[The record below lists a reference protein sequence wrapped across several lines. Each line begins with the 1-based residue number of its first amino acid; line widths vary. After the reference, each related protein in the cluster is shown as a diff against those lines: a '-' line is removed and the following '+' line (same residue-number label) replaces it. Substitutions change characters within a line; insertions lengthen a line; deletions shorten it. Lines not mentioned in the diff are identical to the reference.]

1 MNFDEIAQGSEA
13 VYTVSEFLDAVN
25 FVLKQDKAQVRGEV
39 TDFKKGK
46 WISFSLKDKD
56 DNSIL
61 KCVLGE
67 WQYRQIGVMLQ
78 DGMEVKIKGAPS
90 VSKAYGS
97 FGFWV
102 EAIEPL
108 GEGSLKKA
116 YELLLK
122 QLKSEGLFER
132 KRPIPEFIKNIGVIS
147 SKHGVVIH
155 DFRQNL
161 DKRGFKIFFYDSRV
175 EGADAPQEIIKA
187 IRYFNLTP
195 QPPLRRRGGEGEGNS
210 PSPSGKGLGDEVD
223 VIVLIR
229 GGGSLESMQAFNNEA
244 VARAIFASRVPV
256 IAGIGHDVDVP
267 ISSLVADL
275 EESTPTGAAQAIN
288 TSWQRLQ
295 NVGLL
300 EQNIISEFEGSL
312 ALAKSQARIMFGD
325 IVNLAQAVISRVRML
340 EQKVV
345 YYAEKLGNDILN
357 LKNQLSRLSRTIEFA
372 NPERNL
378 KLGYSIVRNHRGEV
392 LKSIK
397 GIKLEDKLSTQVVD
411 GKITSIIKEIE

>member
-1 MNFDEIAQGSEA
+1 MNFDEIAQGKDA

-25 FVLKQDKAQVRGEV
+25 FVLKADKAQVRGEV

-46 WISFSLKDKD
+46 WISFTLKDKD

-161 DKRGFKIFFYDSRV
+161 DKRGYKMYFKDSRV
-175 EGADAPQEIIKA
+175 EGADAPPQIISA
-187 IRYFNLTP
+187 LEYFNNVKLE
-195 QPPLRRRGGEGEGNS
+195 L
-210 PSPSGKGLGDEVD
+210 D
-223 VIVLIR
+223 VIVIIR

-244 VARAIFASRVPV
+244 VVRAIFASRVPV

-267 ISSLVADL
+267 IASLVADL
-275 EESTPTGAAQAIN
+275 EESTPTGTAQAIN

-295 NVGLL
+295 SVGLL
-300 EQNIISEFEGSL
+300 EQNIISEFEGLL
-312 ALAKSQARIMFGD
+312 ALTKSKTRIMFGD
-325 IVNLAQAVISRVRML
+325 IVSLAEKIISKVRIL
-340 EQKVV
+340 EQKII
-345 YYAEKLGNDILN
+345 YYTERLGNDIIST
-357 LKNQLSRLSRTIEFA
+357 KNQLRRLLRSIEFA

-378 KLGYSIVRNHRGEV
+378 KLGYSIVRNNRGEV
-392 LKSIK
+392 LKSVK
-397 GIKLEDKLSTQVVD
+397 GLSRDEELVTQLGD
-411 GKITSIIKEIE
+411 GTVISTVNKIV